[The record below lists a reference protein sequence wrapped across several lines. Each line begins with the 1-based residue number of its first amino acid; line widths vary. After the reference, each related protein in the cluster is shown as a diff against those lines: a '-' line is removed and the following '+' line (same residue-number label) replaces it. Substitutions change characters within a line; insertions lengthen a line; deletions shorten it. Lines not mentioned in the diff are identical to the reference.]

1 MLKRFAFLAV
11 AAAVVLPS
19 VFSQVPGPAPA
30 PVSDP
35 KAVQAVR
42 AAMDQF
48 AKAVMTKDRGT
59 LERLMGSAILY
70 SHSNGHL
77 DTKAAFI
84 DNVMNEKPKYE
95 GFAYG
100 GDTTVLMYGSVAVVR
115 GPITVKDLQDGVR
128 RTIELNAMQIWE
140 KGPQG
145 WVMIARQSTRMN
157 P

>member
-1 MLKRFAFLAV
+1 MKRLAFV
-11 AAAVVLPS
+11 TAAAVLVLMNPPS
-19 VFSQVPGPAPA
+19 ALSQA
-30 PVSDP
+30 PVADP
-35 KAVQAVR
+35 KAQHLVR
-42 AAMDQF
+42 VAMEQF
-48 AKAVMTKDRGT
+48 AKAVLTKDRGT

-77 DTKAAFI
+77 DTKASFI
-84 DNVMNEKPKYE
+84 ESVMSEKPKYE
-95 GFAYG
+95 GFEYG
-100 GDTTVLMYGSVAVVR
+100 GDTTFLMYGSFAVVR
-115 GPITVKDLQDGVR
+115 GSITVKDILEGKH